1 MRGRKQEKGAFLELG
16 ERSIRA
22 FFIEHPMA
30 TYAAALA
37 YRGLFGLFPFL
48 FILVVLLGAL
58 GFPVF
63 FDRAMDQASAQ
74 SSGYVPQQ
82 LEPVVET
89 AREQVQPLLGMIERA
104 EKQAG
109 GKLLF
114 FGVAVAL
121 WSVSAV
127 ARTLTEA
134 FNVAYQVTETRRW
147 WRQLALS
154 LAFGP
159 VLAIVVIV
167 SVALM
172 LIGPQLVGGIAD
184 VVNLDELF
192 VRLWGWL
199 RFPVALFLLA
209 VVLSVVYHFGPNAR
223 QRYRSVVPG
232 AAIAV
237 VLWAISSVGF
247 SIYLANFADYGVT
260 YGSIGAAVGLLF
272 YLYLCAS
279 VVLLGAELNAAIYY
293 RLTADTP
300 DQEDE
305 NSRERLRGGHRHE
318 Q

>member
-1 MRGRKQEKGAFLELG
+1 MRGGMQEKSRILALG
-16 ERSIRA
+16 ERSARN
-22 FFIEHPMA
+22 FFFEHPMA

-58 GFPVF
+58 GLPNFL
-63 FDRAMDQASAQ
+63 DRAMDQARAQ
-74 SSGYVPQQ
+74 SSHYVPQQ
-82 LEPVVET
+82 LEPVVEP
-89 AREQVQPLLGMIERA
+89 ARAQVQPLLGMIERA

-147 WRQLALS
+147 WKQLALS

-159 VLAIVVIV
+159 FLALVVIA

-172 LIGPQLVGGIAD
+172 LIGPELVGSIAE

-199 RFPVALFLLA
+199 RFPVALLLLA
-209 VVLSVVYHFGPNAR
+209 VVLSVVYRLGPNVR
-223 QRYRSVVPG
+223 QRFRSVVPG
-232 AAIAV
+232 AALTV
-237 VLWAISSVGF
+237 VLWAISSACF
-247 SIYLANFADYGVT
+247 SVYLANFADYGVT

-272 YLYLCAS
+272 YLYLSAS
-279 VVLLGAELNAAIYY
+279 VVLLGAEHNASIYH
-293 RLTADTP
+293 RPTDTTMEAEVHGNL
-300 DQEDE
+300 DNETTD
-305 NSRERLRGGHRHE
+305 SRS
-318 Q
+318 